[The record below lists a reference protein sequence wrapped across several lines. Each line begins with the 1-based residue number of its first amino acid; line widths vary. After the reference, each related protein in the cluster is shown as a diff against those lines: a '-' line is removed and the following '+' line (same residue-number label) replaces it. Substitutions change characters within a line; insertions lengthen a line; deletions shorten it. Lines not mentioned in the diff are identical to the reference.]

1 MCVEGSQ
8 VVMSLCVSLSASSEE
23 GVYVPAA
30 GEVFDPNEESL
41 LAELHLATSGRNVPG
56 EGVCGCV
63 WMWVVTEAH

>member
-1 MCVEGSQ
+1 MC
-8 VVMSLCVSLSASSEE
+8 LSASSEE
-23 GVYVPAA
+23 GVYVHPA

-63 WMWVVTEAH
+63 GV